1 MVREMGGSWIVEFF
15 PWAYVE
21 PNRAGEGR
29 WGHSDMV
36 VRHAAAQ
43 GLRIVARLGYVPEW
57 ARPKETTPLYLDE
70 SHYEDFGNYVYEFVS
85 RYRDDVDYIII
96 WNEPNLSLEWGYR
109 PVDPDGYVGLLQVAY
124 RRAKEANPDVQVLA
138 GALAPTLAPPGSEWG
153 MSDLAYLQA
162 MYDVGA
168 APYFDVLAIHAY
180 GAKFPPDSPA
190 AIDVINFSR
199 AQLLREVMM
208 RNGDSNKPAMITE
221 GGWNDHP
228 RWTRAVR
235 PAERIRYTLSA
246 FDKVAE
252 EWPWVLA
259 YAPWV
264 FRFPAPVRTY
274 QDYFTFVNSDFQP
287 KAIYL
292 EAQDYAAG
300 G

>member
-1 MVREMGGSWIVEFF
+1 
-15 PWAYVE
+15 
-21 PNRAGEGR
+21 
-29 WGHSDMV
+29 
-36 VRHAAAQ
+36 
-43 GLRIVARLGYVPEW
+43 
-57 ARPKETTPLYLDE
+57 
-70 SHYEDFGNYVYEFVS
+70 
-85 RYRDDVDYIII
+85 
-96 WNEPNLSLEWGYR
+96 
-109 PVDPDGYVGLLQVAY
+109 
-124 RRAKEANPDVQVLA
+124 
-138 GALAPTLAPPGSEWG
+138 
-153 MSDLAYLQA
+153 
-162 MYDVGA
+162 
-168 APYFDVLAIHAY
+168 
-180 GAKFPPDSPA
+180 
-190 AIDVINFSR
+190 
-199 AQLLREVMM
+199 MM